1 MPQLG
6 LTFRFKIVAPGEAE
20 TSYNKCGLVR
30 LSTTRLSQGLVLRS
44 SRPGDRFQPQG
55 SRKPTKLKE
64 LFRQHRIPSGQ
75 RSLWPVLE
83 SGAEIVW
90 VRGYPPAS
98 AAAEVS
104 AAKGV
109 VVIEEEPYR
118 PA

>member
-1 MPQLG
+1 VPQLG
-6 LTFRFKIVAPGEAE
+6 LTFRFKIVTPGEAE
-20 TSYNKCGLVR
+20 TSYNSRRLLR

-44 SRPGDRFQPQG
+44 ARPGDRFQPQG
-55 SRKPTKLKE
+55 SRKTTKLKE
-64 LFRQHRIPSGQ
+64 LVRQHRISSGQ

-90 VRGYPPAS
+90 VRGYPPA
-98 AAAEVS
+98 AGVS
-104 AAKGV
+104 AAKQA